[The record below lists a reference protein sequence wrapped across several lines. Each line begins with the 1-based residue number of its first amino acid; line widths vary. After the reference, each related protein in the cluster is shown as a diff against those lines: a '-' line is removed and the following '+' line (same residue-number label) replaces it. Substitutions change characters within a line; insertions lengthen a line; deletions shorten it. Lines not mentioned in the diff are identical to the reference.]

1 MWWCVKKG
9 QKLELMQTIA
19 LYQLLSTYELENR
32 FGLNKSYCQG
42 QYKCLSSSKNIVQY
56 LNLILFKY
64 DLRRAIW
71 RALSH
76 YQKISSSNYTLLKR
90 DQCQWMTLKVSGTHV
105 DWCFC
110 WSTSHPGTL
119 TLKNLVNTRRVTSV
133 GKNRPLFP
141 IGNWFF
147 SLLLR
152 KDKVY

>member
-1 MWWCVKKG
+1 MCLKRPIIGIKANHRLVLIVINVWIRTNLIVRVK
-9 QKLELMQTIA
+9 
-19 LYQLLSTYELENR
+19 N
-32 FGLNKSYCQG
+32 
-42 QYKCLSSSKNIVQY
+42 KCLSSSKNIVQY

-90 DQCQWMTLKVSGTHV
+90 NQCQWMTLKVSGTHV

-119 TLKNLVNTRRVTSV
+119 TLKNLLSTLDAWHRS
-133 GKNRPLFP
+133 GKTGHCFLLE
-141 IGNWFF
+141 IGF

-152 KDKVY
+152 KDRVY